1 MGKTENS
8 VVAQCIGGERLE
20 WADKDFRAEFEGK
33 DVEVYLVSD
42 EGSHGRLY
50 VLCEEDQEVLILDH
64 YTGEGLS
71 VRNYSY
77 YIR

>member
-1 MGKTENS
+1 MSKIENAT
-8 VVAQCIGGERLE
+8 VAKYVGGERLE
-20 WADKDFRAEFEGK
+20 WADKDLRAEFDGK

-50 VLCEEDQEVLILDH
+50 VLCEETQEVLILDH
-64 YTGEGLS
+64 YTGEE
-71 VRNYSY
+71 VRIRDYSY